1 MISAVLHAYPWCRY
15 FVTGVNACVCSWW
28 SINEHASAA
37 GFRKLLTA
45 SCFIK
50 LSPPYSC
57 PNPSLSPQ
65 SGQDMRS
72 QETAGISGAD
82 CVVQILSDLVGE
94 TESRVEW
101 RQHDQSKLNAYLCFL
116 AHRRLLPDGRLTSE
130 GKSSNCLG
138 VSETS
143 WLPYCV
149 FCICLL
155 TNENPNANKLC
166 WVINYCGI
174 PGTGTSHSV

>member
-1 MISAVLHAYPWCRY
+1 MISAVLHAHISDAVICYW
-15 FVTGVNACVCSWW
+15 VNACVCGWW
-28 SINEHASAA
+28 STYEELSTPPYERHSLCFCRLLA
-37 GFRKLLTA
+37 G
-45 SCFIK
+45 SCFIN

-143 WLPYCV
+143 
-149 FCICLL
+149 
-155 TNENPNANKLC
+155 
-166 WVINYCGI
+166 
-174 PGTGTSHSV
+174 